1 MASSSSGGSHF
12 RRSGAPSD
20 PESESPRPS
29 GKRFRTA
36 DDQKPTH
43 RSAREDSNRH
53 ARAEGVKPAYTRSSR
68 RAATASKSSKR
79 PIVISVVVIA
89 AVVVAAII
97 IVPKVYRAIF
107 GTDEEETY
115 EAGVEVTVTIPEGAS
130 GDEIASILS
139 ESHVIEDPSDYYTAV
154 TQLGAESSLMPGVYL
169 FTTGQ
174 DPLEVVNQLMEG
186 SNVDGYTLVVSEG
199 LTVEQTA
206 AVVEESLGIPV
217 DEFLAQATV
226 SNYVDE
232 YSFLETAADDSLEGF
247 LYPKTYTFTEEP
259 TADAVIRTM
268 LDQYEEEVA
277 SLDFDAAVAELES
290 RYGVTM
296 SEYDILILAS
306 IVEREA
312 LTSDQRLNIASVFY
326 NRLSQ
331 DMALQSDATMGYVTG
346 GEVTASDLE
355 TESAYNTYLNK
366 GLTPT
371 PICSPSLES
380 IEAAMDPAETDY
392 LYFYITTETEYFSET
407 YDEHLQAIEEENS

>member
-1 MASSSSGGSHF
+1 MASPSSGGSHF
-12 RRSGAPSD
+12 RSSGTSSD
-20 PESESPRPS
+20 SEPESPRPA

-43 RSAREDSNRH
+43 RSARDDSSRH
-53 ARAEGVKPAYTRSSR
+53 ARAAGVEPVYTRSSR
-68 RAATASKSSKR
+68 REASASKPSRR
-79 PIVISVVVIA
+79 PIIIAVAVIAVAVVA
-89 AVVVAAII
+89 AVV
-97 IVPKVYRAIF
+97 IVPRLYRAIF
-107 GTDEEETY
+107 GTDEEEAY
-115 EAGVEVTVTIPEGAS
+115 EAGIEVTVTIPEGAS

-139 ESHVIEDPSDYYTAV
+139 ENHVIEDPSDYYAAV

-169 FTTGQ
+169 LITGQ

-206 AVVEESLGIPV
+206 AVVEESLGIPA
-217 DEFLAQATV
+217 DEFLAQAAA

-232 YSFLETAADDSLEGF
+232 YAFLEAAVDDSLEGF

-259 TADAVIRTM
+259 TADAVISKM
-268 LDQYEEEVA
+268 LDQYGEEVA
-277 SLDFDAAVAELES
+277 SLDFDAAIAELES
-290 RYGVTM
+290 RYGVSM
-296 SEYDILILAS
+296 SEYDILIMAS

-346 GEVTASDLE
+346 GEVTAADLE
-355 TESAYNTYLNK
+355 IESEYNTYLND

-392 LYFYITTETEYFSET
+392 LYFYITTDTEYFSET
-407 YDEHLQAIEEENS
+407 YDEHLQAIEEES